1 MPCDYFFSLPGQQLS
16 HWCVWCVLSTFASP
30 SVSPLYCTRSQ
41 NNLTLLKGPKKK
53 NSLNKFHKHHFCL
66 VSNYFCGRF
75 EKNQVT
81 QRNPERCS
89 LFKHICT
96 GTVSA
101 YFLHICSI
109 FNIWT
114 FINSLLQNAKL
125 SEGRFSYIR
134 STLCSTY
141 VTNVINTLKHTQ

>member
-1 MPCDYFFSLPGQQLS
+1 MIIFFFTWSTTVSLMCLM
-16 HWCVWCVLSTFASP
+16 C
-30 SVSPLYCTRSQ
+30 PLYVRLPLC
-41 NNLTLLKGPKKK
+41 LAALLHQKSKQSNIVEGTKKK

-75 EKNQVT
+75 EKNRVT